1 MSSENLHTNY
11 GYNLICNRL
20 YESTATSTASIEN
33 VVNDEEQTNRVITFK
48 DLNWKKHDSNT
59 IKESDN
65 IKAAPIN
72 EDSEYYVVA
81 TDKANTGFTVLG
93 SIEGPT
99 ITDLYNK
106 IAIINAA
113 K

>member
-1 MSSENLHTNY
+1 MANTLYTKVD
-11 GYNLICNRL
+11 YNLLCNRL
-20 YESTATSTASIEN
+20 YESTAATTADIEN
-33 VVNDEEQTNRVITFK
+33 VVNDADQTNRVITFK

-65 IKAAPIN
+65 IKAGPIGSSSGN
-72 EDSEYYVVA
+72 YVVS
-81 TDKANTGFTVLG
+81 TDKTNAGFTVLG
-93 SIEGPT
+93 TIEGPT

-113 K
+113 